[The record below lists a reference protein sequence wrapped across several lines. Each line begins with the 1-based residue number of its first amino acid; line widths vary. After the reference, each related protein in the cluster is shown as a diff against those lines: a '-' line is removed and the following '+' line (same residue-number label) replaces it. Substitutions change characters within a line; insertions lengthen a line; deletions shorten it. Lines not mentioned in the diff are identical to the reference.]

1 MSYARQ
7 VRSAHHP
14 QGGRG
19 GCFRWGQPE
28 TVPKA
33 GLTRSPDR
41 VTLGLYPIVV
51 AMALTKKNLMPSPQ
65 EEECEDGGSYKPKRK
80 KKPTAD
86 SIWAKGFTSRL
97 SK

>member
-1 MSYARQ
+1 MPYARQ

-33 GLTRSPDR
+33 GHPYQLLLLPTLTRQTQTTHTNGP
-41 VTLGLYPIVV
+41 LL
-51 AMALTKKNLMPSPQ
+51 
-65 EEECEDGGSYKPKRK
+65 C
-80 KKPTAD
+80 
-86 SIWAKGFTSRL
+86 W
-97 SK
+97 